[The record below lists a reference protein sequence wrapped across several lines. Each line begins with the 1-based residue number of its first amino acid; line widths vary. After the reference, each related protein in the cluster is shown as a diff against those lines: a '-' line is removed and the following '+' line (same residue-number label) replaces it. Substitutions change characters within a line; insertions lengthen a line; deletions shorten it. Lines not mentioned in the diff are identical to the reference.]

1 MADTT
6 TTNLLLTKPEVGAST
21 DTWGTKVNTD
31 LDSID
36 AVFAAAG
43 TGTSVGL
50 HVGSGKVLKVGGHI
64 DTDASTALTLKTVG
78 TTAVTIDT
86 SQNVGIGTASPSGRL
101 AVAATGG
108 AGLIVGQSNDNFYA
122 STNHRFYDLSY
133 TNERM
138 RIDSSGNVGIGIT
151 SPATKLDVNGV
162 ITVRDSA
169 LTGSGRVEITSVA
182 FVGLTMASGSYVF
195 KNASNTTEYARIDS
209 SGNLLVGT
217 TSANGRLTV
226 TGVDSTGSNF
236 ALNTRNSGNNQLLA
250 IRNDGYANFGTQST
264 APYNFGVSS
273 STKAMYMDSSGGLGF
288 NSSIRASKININK
301 APSSDWINNLDIV
314 TFNYR
319 KKNIDGTYTEEA
331 ENELRWGV
339 IAEDAEVVA
348 KDFCSYDSNGSIDG
362 FNYDRLVPV
371 LVKAIQEQ
379 QALITTLTDRITA
392 LEAK

>member
-1 MADTT
+1 MATQVT
-6 TTNLLLTKPEVGAST
+6 LNSGSV
-21 DTWGTKVNTD
+21 
-31 LDSID
+31 DS
-36 AVFAAAG
+36 AG
-43 TGTSVGL
+43 SL
-50 HVGSGKVLKVGGHI
+50 
-64 DTDASTALTLKTVG
+64 ALKTNG
-78 TTAVTIDT
+78 TTTAVTIDT
-86 SQNVGIGTASPSGRL
+86 SQNVGIGTSSPSVSLHVSNATDNVAKIRL
-101 AVAATGG
+101 SRGTSSQNYLQLQMSGGDSAIVA
-108 AGLIVGQSNDNFYA
+108 S
-122 STNHRFYDLSY
+122 
-133 TNERM
+133 
-138 RIDSSGNVGIGIT
+138 GIT
-151 SPATKLDVNGV
+151 GVNGSLLFG
-162 ITVRDSA
+162 RDANTGTFTESA
-169 LTGSGRVEITSVA
+169 R
-182 FVGLTMASGSYVF
+182 F
-195 KNASNTTEYARIDS
+195 DS

-392 LEAK
+392 LEQA

>member
-1 MADTT
+1 
-6 TTNLLLTKPEVGAST
+6 
-21 DTWGTKVNTD
+21 
-31 LDSID
+31 
-36 AVFAAAG
+36 
-43 TGTSVGL
+43 
-50 HVGSGKVLKVGGHI
+50 
-64 DTDASTALTLKTVG
+64 
-78 TTAVTIDT
+78 
-86 SQNVGIGTASPSGRL
+86 
-101 AVAATGG
+101 
-108 AGLIVGQSNDNFYA
+108 
-122 STNHRFYDLSY
+122 
-133 TNERM
+133 
-138 RIDSSGNVGIGIT
+138 
-151 SPATKLDVNGV
+151 
-162 ITVRDSA
+162 
-169 LTGSGRVEITSVA
+169 
-182 FVGLTMASGSYVF
+182 
-195 KNASNTTEYARIDS
+195 
-209 SGNLLVGT
+209 VGT

-379 QALITTLTDRITA
+379 QALIIQLQADVAALKGTA
-392 LEAK
+392 